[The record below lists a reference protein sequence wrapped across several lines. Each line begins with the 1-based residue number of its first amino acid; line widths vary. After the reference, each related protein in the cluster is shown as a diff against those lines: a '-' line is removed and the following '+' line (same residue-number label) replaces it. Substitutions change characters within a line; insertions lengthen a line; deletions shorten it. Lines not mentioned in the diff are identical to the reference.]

1 MDLTN
6 KNKIKTL
13 FSKVTLF
20 ISLYENFLQGYEES
34 ILAFYANNITF
45 DNGAAVYGF
54 AGVDGKPDKRA
65 KEEYEKAVHRTRKK
79 NNGDWDRD
87 LSLFNWLRK
96 SGIITDEHF
105 EQLKE
110 IRLLRNKLVHELDSF
125 LGGEFPEDF
134 EEKLDQLVR
143 IRKHATKWWYLEIE
157 YPTDPE
163 GTHPFDI
170 QTADLDEVKVI
181 GNSDMFYDL
190 IKEIIEG
197 K

>member
-1 MDLTN
+1 MDFAN
-6 KNKIKTL
+6 KNRIKTL
-13 FSKVTLF
+13 FSQVTLF
-20 ISLYENFLQGYEES
+20 ISLYENFLQDYEES
-34 ILAFYANNITF
+34 VLAFYANHISF
-45 DNGAAVYGF
+45 ENGAAVYDF
-54 AGVDGKPDKRA
+54 TDLNGKLDKQA
-65 KEEYEKAVHRTRKK
+65 KEEYEKAVHRTCKK

-87 LSLFNWLRK
+87 LSLFNWLRN

-125 LGGEFPEDF
+125 LGGEFPGDF
-134 EEKLDQLVR
+134 EEKLNQLVR

-163 GTHPFDI
+163 GTLPFDI
-170 QTADLDEVKVI
+170 QTADLDEVKVM

-190 IKEIIEG
+190 IKEIIEEE
-197 K
+197 